1 MVSTYFDRWTPMQ
14 PSSSPAAR
22 RVHSAEF
29 KAKVLAACEEPGTS
43 IAGVAVAH
51 GLNPNLVRKWL
62 IGRGLKRTGLPMPRP
77 SRKAAAVV
85 PNVDQQ
91 SAPLRFVPVALDA
104 PSPALSRSTE
114 TIEVELHRGG
124 TDLAVRWPASEAGHC
139 AAWLREVLGALPADG
154 SARSS
159 S

>member
-1 MVSTYFDRWTPMQ
+1 MQ
-14 PSSSPAAR
+14 PNPAAR

-29 KAKVLAACEEPGTS
+29 KAKVLAACEEPGAS

-62 IGRGLKRTGLPMPRP
+62 IGRGLKRTGLPTPRLSP
-77 SRKAAAVV
+77 KAAAVV
-85 PNVDQQ
+85 PNIDAQA
-91 SAPLRFVPVALDA
+91 APMAFVPVALEA
-104 PSPALSRSTE
+104 AAAATVRSTQ
-114 TIEVELHRGG
+114 TIEIELHRGG

-139 AAWLREVLGALPADG
+139 AAWLRELLGALPADRP
-154 SARSS
+154 ARSS